1 MPYPLLSSL
10 ISSANT
16 SCSFLML
23 RLPEGL
29 PVALSSLLLLVLLLL
44 ARHSGHLFLGTLPL
58 LCVWL
63 VKAALEDLAQ
73 AFRSLA
79 PALASDPVLGSA
91 YYVIHCAIGAPFVG
105 APS

>member
-16 SCSFLML
+16 SCSFLMI
-23 RLPEGL
+23 RL
-29 PVALSSLLLLVLLLL
+29 PVALSPLLFLVLLLL

-63 VKAALEDLAQ
+63 VKAALEDLAR
-73 AFRSLA
+73 AFRSLE
-79 PALASDPVLGSA
+79 PALASDPVLGAA